1 MKHIQSFTV
10 LSILIQIIA
19 MITKR
24 AFVLLIHLNLKMHF
38 EISLLSFFISVFV
51 CFIVYM
57 IHLCSV
63 SCFFVFTDRY
73 GPSKMFG
80 NCFCFL

>member
-24 AFVLLIHLNLKMHF
+24 GFVLLIHLNLKMHF
-38 EISLLSFFISVFV
+38 EMSLMSSLSYPFS
-51 CFIVYM
+51 
-57 IHLCSV
+57 
-63 SCFFVFTDRY
+63 
-73 GPSKMFG
+73 
-80 NCFCFL
+80 FLFAL